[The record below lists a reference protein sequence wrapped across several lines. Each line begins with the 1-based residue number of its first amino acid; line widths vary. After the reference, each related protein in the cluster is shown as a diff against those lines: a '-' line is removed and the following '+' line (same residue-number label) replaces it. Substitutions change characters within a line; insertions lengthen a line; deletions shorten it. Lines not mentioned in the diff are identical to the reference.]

1 MAFQTIGGLDLAG
14 KRAFVRVDFNVPLD
28 KETGKIITS
37 DTRIRAALPT
47 IRLALEK
54 GAALVLASH
63 LGRPKG
69 KPAAKMSLAPV
80 AARLSELLAKP
91 VKQAPDCVG
100 PEVRSLADAMRPG
113 DVLLLENL
121 RFHAGEEANDPQFAA
136 QLAALA
142 DVYVNDAFGA
152 AHRAH
157 ASTAGMA
164 GHFAARAAGLLM
176 RKELKYLSMA
186 LREPRRPYLAIVGG
200 AKISGKIDVLESFLK
215 LADRVLIGGA
225 MAYTFL
231 KAQGIGIGSSL
242 VEEEKLALAAAL
254 LDRAGGK
261 LALPSDHVA
270 ARECS
275 AGSPTQIVSGA
286 VPDGWLGLDIGPTTA
301 AAYEEAIRQAG
312 MIVWNGPMGVFELPP
327 FAAGTL
333 RVARAVEAASDHAVT
348 IVGGGDSEKAVKTAG
363 VGKKITH
370 ISTGGGASLDFLS
383 GRTLP
388 GVAALGE
395 PSTIA

>member
-1 MAFQTIGGLDLAG
+1 
-14 KRAFVRVDFNVPLD
+14 
-28 KETGKIITS
+28 
-37 DTRIRAALPT
+37 
-47 IRLALEK
+47 
-54 GAALVLASH
+54 
-63 LGRPKG
+63 
-69 KPAAKMSLAPV
+69 
-80 AARLSELLAKP
+80 
-91 VKQAPDCVG
+91 
-100 PEVRSLADAMRPG
+100 
-113 DVLLLENL
+113 
-121 RFHAGEEANDPQFAA
+121 
-136 QLAALA
+136 
-142 DVYVNDAFGA
+142 
-152 AHRAH
+152 
-157 ASTAGMA
+157 
-164 GHFAARAAGLLM
+164 
-176 RKELKYLSMA
+176 
-186 LREPRRPYLAIVGG
+186 
-200 AKISGKIDVLESFLK
+200 
-215 LADRVLIGGA
+215 

-242 VEEEKLALAAAL
+242 VEEEKLALAAEL
-254 LDRAGGK
+254 LERAGGK

-275 AGSPTQIVSGA
+275 AGSPTQIVAGA